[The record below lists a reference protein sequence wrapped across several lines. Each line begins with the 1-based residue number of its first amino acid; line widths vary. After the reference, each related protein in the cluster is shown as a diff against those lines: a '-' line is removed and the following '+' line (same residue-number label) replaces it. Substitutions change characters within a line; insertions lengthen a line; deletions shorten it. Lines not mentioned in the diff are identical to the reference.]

1 MEIILKKTEARSAAR
16 TARRPWRRRSR
27 FRASWQK
34 AALAAKIDG
43 NTVDL
48 QTALTE
54 GCTLEI
60 LSAED
65 PEGLRALRHTA
76 SHVLAEAV
84 KRLFPEAKLAI
95 GPAIDDGFLLRLRRG
110 GALYERISF
119 EDRKGDEQDYCREQ
133 ADGEKNISRAEAI
146 ALMKSRGEDYKVE
159 LIEDL
164 PEGEEISLYYQG
176 DFVDLCAGPH
186 APSTGKVKA
195 FKLTGWPGHIGGER
209 EKQDAQPHLRHGF

>member
-1 MEIILKKTEARSAAR
+1 MEIILKDGSALSCADGATAMEAAQQISGKLA
-16 TARRPWRRRSR
+16 
-27 FRASWQK
+27 K

-84 KRLFPEAKLAI
+84 KVLA
-95 GPAIDDGFLLRLRRG
+95 
-110 GALYERISF
+110 
-119 EDRKGDEQDYCREQ
+119 
-133 ADGEKNISRAEAI
+133 
-146 ALMKSRGEDYKVE
+146 MKAS
-159 LIEDL
+159 
-164 PEGEEISLYYQG
+164 
-176 DFVDLCAGPH
+176 
-186 APSTGKVKA
+186 
-195 FKLTGWPGHIGGER
+195 
-209 EKQDAQPHLRHGF
+209 